1 MKEITSSQ
9 FESEVLRS
17 DMPVL
22 VDFYTEQCGPC
33 RQMSPILGEI
43 EQATSG
49 TLKIVKIDASADAQ
63 FSASL
68 RITAVPTFL
77 LFHRGQQLG
86 QVMGARSK
94 KDLKKWIDESL
105 GAKA

>member
-22 VDFYTEQCGPC
+22 VDFYTEGCGPC

-43 EQATSG
+43 EAASSRV
-49 TLKIVKIDASADAQ
+49 LKVVKMDASADTQ
-63 FSASL
+63 FSASFQC
-68 RITAVPTFL
+68 RPSCSSIGASNSGRSWA
-77 LFHRGQQLG
+77 H
-86 QVMGARSK
+86 GAR
-94 KDLKKWIDESL
+94 ET
-105 GAKA
+105 